1 MRRRGGS
8 EGEEG
13 QGEGMEVP
21 WRVPGERNGVF
32 FILPEAEGQKVR
44 AAGIFTSA
52 PRGRSV
58 PLHWWGR
65 TAAPGREEGG
75 FVREM
80 GWFPSPGVE
89 MVKNKGQV
97 LKSGRM
103 LKSPCSPPPPPPF
116 SSFILLP
123 SIPFP
128 HPPLFFSWGFSFPK
142 DLSPGCKPGG
152 SPFTPNLL
160 ACSMYLLPQPMSSS
174 SSISLNSPF
183 PAIPLTP
190 WGVALVPY
198 HPPPPPYMS
207 GLMGARSWEGMLG
220 KKIKK

>member
-103 LKSPCSPPPPPPF
+103 LKSPCSPPPPHLLSPALFFSPP
-116 SSFILLP
+116 S
-123 SIPFP
+123 PF
-128 HPPLFFSWGFSFPK
+128 HIPLFFC
-142 DLSPGCKPGG
+142 PGA
-152 SPFTPNLL
+152 SPFQKTFPRAVNPE
-160 ACSMYLLPQPMSSS
+160 AAPLPQTCWHAACTFYP
-174 SSISLNSPF
+174 SPC
-183 PAIPLTP
+183 
-190 WGVALVPY
+190 
-198 HPPPPPYMS
+198 PPPPPS
-207 GLMGARSWEGMLG
+207 P
-220 KKIKK
+220 